1 MLFCEDV
8 ELMLQDYLDG
18 YLLPSQ
24 REVLES
30 HVRGCA
36 QCRALVGGLH
46 RLDDRLDGLEEIE
59 APPGLSRAILDALP
73 AQVYGPSP
81 LRRALTWGAVPLL
94 ALLLVV
100 VGLAR
105 QRQVRAAR
113 AGSPSARSTSSLT
126 APQAVSV
133 AIVGDF
139 NGWDP
144 QRTRLVRST
153 HEGLWRAR
161 LKLPPGVYQYSFVL
175 DGSTWVS
182 DPLAKTVLADGFG
195 GKNSV
200 IIVDG

>member
-18 YLLPSQ
+18 YLLASQ

-46 RLDDRLDGLEEIE
+46 RLDDRLGGLEEIE
-59 APPGLSRAILDALP
+59 APPGLSRAIFDALP
-73 AQVYGPSP
+73 PQAYGPSP

-94 ALLLVV
+94 ALLLAA
-100 VGLAR
+100 VGLLANGR
-105 QRQVRAAR
+105 FELRGRVAEREVDV
-113 AGSPSARSTSSLT
+113 TLT

-144 QRTRLVRST
+144 QRTRLVRSS
-153 HEGLWRAR
+153 HEGQWRAR

-175 DGSTWVS
+175 DGVTWVS
-182 DPLAKTVLADGFG
+182 DPLAQTVLADGFG

>member
-1 MLFCEDV
+1 MLYCEDV

-36 QCRALVGGLH
+36 RCRGLVGGLH
-46 RLDDRLDGLEEIE
+46 RLDSRLGGLEDVE
-59 APPGLSRAILDALP
+59 APPGLSRAIFEALP
-73 AQVYGPSP
+73 PQAYGPSP
-81 LRRALTWGAVPLL
+81 LRRVLTWGVVPLS
-94 ALLLVV
+94 ALLL
-100 VGLAR
+100 LA
-105 QRQVRAAR
+105 
-113 AGSPSARSTSSLT
+113 AGVLVNGWSQLRERVAEREVDVILT

-144 QRTRLVRST
+144 QRTRLVRAS
-153 HEGLWRAR
+153 HGGQWRAR
-161 LKLPPGVYQYSFVL
+161 LRLPPGVYQYSFVL
-175 DGSTWVS
+175 DGVTWVS

-195 GKNSV
+195 GENSV